1 MPTVS
6 TFYGITIRM
15 YYKDHMPPHFHADYA
30 GSTESVDIRNGK
42 VIAGKL
48 PKRAHKL
55 VLEWWDEHRDEL
67 MDMWNTQSLEKKI
80 PPLE

>member
-6 TFYGITIRM
+6 TFYGISIRM

-30 GSTESVDIRNGK
+30 DSTECVDIRNGK